1 VSGPTLIGFFN
12 DDISVIAVSDGY
24 IIEFNGH
31 YLYLNY
37 VLTIPTAFRSGPHQG
52 ATSAS
57 GDSFSISQSNLAA
70 PYRHLCGPTLSG
82 QMTLIG
88 ASLLSVALGV
98 GNYVTALPNDM
109 ITTNVI
115 AAAIPPPAAAP
126 PLPGALGSIGL
137 AARRRKG

>member
-1 VSGPTLIGFFN
+1 
-12 DDISVIAVSDGY
+12 
-24 IIEFNGH
+24 
-31 YLYLNY
+31 
-37 VLTIPTAFRSGPHQG
+37 
-52 ATSAS
+52 
-57 GDSFSISQSNLAA
+57 
-70 PYRHLCGPTLSG
+70 
-82 QMTLIG
+82 MTLIG

-98 GNYVTALPNDM
+98 GSYVTALPNDM